1 MSVLKINQ
9 LTCQYGNHTI
19 LSDLNLTLENNDILC
34 LLGASGCGKTTLL
47 KAIAGLLP
55 VQQGSLY
62 LDGEALTHIPV
73 EHRHIGLIFQDYA
86 LFPHLTVQENI
97 AFGLTTLSSL
107 EKQKIVE
114 KMTALVR
121 LEGLLQR
128 YPHQLSGGQQQRVAI
143 ARALAC
149 QPRLL
154 LLDEPFSNIDS
165 QVRQEMITEIRA
177 ILKQQ
182 NIPAIFVTH
191 SKEEAFAFADKI
203 AIMQQGKIL
212 QMGVAQDL
220 YEKPIN
226 QFVADFLGYCNYL
239 VAHYRSNNEIETL
252 LGVHHNPNGFYYT
265 EGTPIQPHKPLLCLL
280 RPQHI
285 QITLDP
291 QGEAVIMD
299 KCFVG
304 YFYQYKIQIKQTII
318 QVQHYQSFQISDNVT
333 LSCLQPSLC
342 LLEGHHR
349 D

>member
-1 MSVLKINQ
+1 MSVLQINQ
-9 LTCQYGNHTI
+9 LTCQYGNNPI
-19 LSDLNLTLENNDILC
+19 LSGLNLTLEDNDILC

-55 VQQGSLY
+55 AQQGSIHLAGK
-62 LDGEALTHIPV
+62 DLTQVAV

-97 AFGLTTLSSL
+97 AFGLTHLSADK
-107 EKQKIVE
+107 KQKTVE

-121 LEGLLQR
+121 LDGLLQR

-165 QVRQEMITEIRA
+165 QVRQEMITEIRS

-182 NIPAIFVTH
+182 HIPAIFVTH

-212 QMGVAQDL
+212 QLGIAQQL
-220 YEKPIN
+220 YENPIN
-226 QFVADFLGYCNYL
+226 KFVADFLGHCNYL
-239 VAHYRSNNEIETL
+239 VARYHSANQIETV
-252 LGVHHNPNGFYYT
+252 LGFHHNPEGFYYT
-265 EGTPIQPHKPLLCLL
+265 DGTAIDPQKPLYCLL

-285 QITLDP
+285 QLQLDP
-291 QGEAVIMD
+291 QGKGVIVD
-299 KCFVG
+299 KLFVG
-304 YFYQYKIQIKQTII
+304 YFYQYKVHIHQQQID
-318 QVQHYQSFQISDNVT
+318 VQHYQSFEIGSKVT
-333 LSCLQPSLC
+333 LSCVHQSLC
-342 LLEGHHR
+342 LLAENCAE
-349 D
+349 